1 MAGRPVK
8 GKMIELASITQAH
21 LNIATPSAASDATRK
36 DYVDSAITTLQT
48 SLTNSILS
56 KDWKDS
62 VRAASTANVTISNP
76 GTAVF
81 DGVTL
86 TTGDRIL
93 LKNQTTGAENGIY
106 VFATS
111 STPLTRATDF
121 NSGTNA
127 TTGAATLVE
136 EGTTNAGTA
145 WRLST
150 TGAITVGTTSL
161 SFTAFSTITA
171 PVPTTA
177 NKGMAAS
184 VTTSDFD
191 EACATAI
198 ASTPA
203 QSSFVPVFVN
213 GVLMELGNGVKTKD
227 CYFSGNSGTT
237 ARNHNAV
244 VSGDKLYWVGS
255 VAGFQLATTDRI
267 DFGHVV

>member
-8 GKMIELASITQAH
+8 GKQIELASITQGH
-21 LNIATPSAASDATRK
+21 LNLATPSSAGDAARK
-36 DYVDSAITTLQT
+36 DYVDSAISTLQT

-62 VRAASTANVTISNP
+62 VRVASTANVTVSSP
-76 GTAVF
+76 GTAI

-86 TTGDRIL
+86 TNGDRVL
-93 LKNQTTGAENGIY
+93 LKNQSTGSENGIY
-106 VFATS
+106 VFNGSGSAM
-111 STPLTRATDF
+111 TRATDF
-121 NSGTNA
+121 NSSTNV

-136 EGTTNAGTA
+136 EGSTNAGTA

-171 PVPTTA
+171 PVPTTS
-177 NKGMAAS
+177 NKAMTAS
-184 VTTSDFD
+184 VTSSDFD

-203 QSSFVPVFVN
+203 QSSFVAVLVN
-213 GVLMELGNGVKTKD
+213 GILAELGNGVKTKD

-237 ARNHNAV
+237 ARAHNAV

-255 VAGFQLATTDRI
+255 VAGYQLATTDRI
-267 DFGHVV
+267 DFVYVV